1 MTRASEVL
9 KKIDEATSDQN
20 ELTLLRHQL
29 DQLEGSIVRLID
41 DNVELLTVGLSALR
55 NKTPRVEVMIERAEV
70 VIDNLNKMKQS
81 LK

>member
-1 MTRASEVL
+1 MTQATDLL
-9 KKIDEATSDQN
+9 KKIDESTTDQN

-55 NKTPRVEVMIERAEV
+55 NKTPKVDVMIERAEV